1 MNNRGGFFGAIPP
14 ITKNLLIINFLVWLA
29 TIILGQQGIINLERY
44 LGLHYWRATD
54 FNATQLVTYMF
65 MHSTNGITHIF
76 FNMFSLWMFGRILE
90 YVLTPKRFLFYYLA
104 CGLGAAL
111 VQELTWEFTW
121 QNTFVPLLANS
132 NGLTFDQARQVVASG
147 QATEVINQFF
157 NMLVTVGASGA
168 VFGVLL
174 AYGMIFPNMQ
184 LYIIPFPFPIK
195 AKWVVL
201 GYGVIELL
209 FGVSNIFDN
218 VAHFA
223 HLGGMFFGFF
233 IIQYWKR
240 HGVIGGN
247 GNGFY

>member
-1 MNNRGGFFGAIPP
+1 
-14 ITKNLLIINFLVWLA
+14 
-29 TIILGQQGIINLERY
+29 
-44 LGLHYWRATD
+44 
-54 FNATQLVTYMF
+54 
-65 MHSTNGITHIF
+65 
-76 FNMFSLWMFGRILE
+76 
-90 YVLTPKRFLFYYLA
+90 
-104 CGLGAAL
+104 
-111 VQELTWEFTW
+111 
-121 QNTFVPLLANS
+121 
-132 NGLTFDQARQVVASG
+132 
-147 QATEVINQFF
+147 
-157 NMLVTVGASGA
+157 MLVTVGASGA

-233 IIQYWKR
+233 IILYWKR
-240 HGVIGGN
+240 RGVIGGN